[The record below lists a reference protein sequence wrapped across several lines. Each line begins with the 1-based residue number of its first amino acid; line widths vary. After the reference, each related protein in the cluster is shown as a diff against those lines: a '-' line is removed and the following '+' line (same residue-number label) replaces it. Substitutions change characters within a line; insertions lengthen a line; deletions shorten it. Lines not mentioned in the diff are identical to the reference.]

1 MTIAEVVD
9 LIPNKLGSFERYCI
23 ANARYLRRAGHEHIL
38 FFAGEPC
45 PVVRQALEQAGSRV
59 AVRCFRR
66 LGLSDAIW
74 LSTFA
79 LKNKVD
85 IVHLHFY
92 EPFSTFTLISSVLP
106 YKVFVTFHIS
116 AALSN
121 APWWARTLK
130 EFRARLLGAGVAEV
144 FCVSEFSR
152 QRFLANYGADA
163 KRASVIHN
171 GVSLDAFGRRPGA
184 PAQIGPDPLRVICV
198 AALIEQKGVQ
208 DLLDAAAMVISEEN
222 LLEVRVVG
230 EGPMLSQ
237 LQRAV
242 TELGLESVVEFLGL
256 RSDVPSLLAESQ
268 VAVVPS
274 RWDEGF
280 GYAVIEAMAA
290 GIPVIASAAGGIPE
304 IVVDGETG
312 FLVPRGSPTEIAR
325 YLRLLGK
332 DFEEARRLGQNDR
345 RRVEEQFRVE
355 TTCSRQLGH
364 YAGKLETRR

>member
-45 PVVRQALEQAGSRV
+45 PVVRQALEEAGSRV

-171 GVSLDAFGRRPGA
+171 VFRSMPSTVVLLCLPKGGPIPSGSSALPPLSNKRVCRISSTLRPW
-184 PAQIGPDPLRVICV
+184 
-198 AALIEQKGVQ
+198 
-208 DLLDAAAMVISEEN
+208 S
-222 LLEVRVVG
+222 
-230 EGPMLSQ
+230 S
-237 LQRAV
+237 
-242 TELGLESVVEFLGL
+242 
-256 RSDVPSLLAESQ
+256 
-268 VAVVPS
+268 
-274 RWDEGF
+274 
-280 GYAVIEAMAA
+280 
-290 GIPVIASAAGGIPE
+290 
-304 IVVDGETG
+304 
-312 FLVPRGSPTEIAR
+312 
-325 YLRLLGK
+325 
-332 DFEEARRLGQNDR
+332 R
-345 RRVEEQFRVE
+345 RRIP
-355 TTCSRQLGH
+355 S
-364 YAGKLETRR
+364 KLELWVRARC